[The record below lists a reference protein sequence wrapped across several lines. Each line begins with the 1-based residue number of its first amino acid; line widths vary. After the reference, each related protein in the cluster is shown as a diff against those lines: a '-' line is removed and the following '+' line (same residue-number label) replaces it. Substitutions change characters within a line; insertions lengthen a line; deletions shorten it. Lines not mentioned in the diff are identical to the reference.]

1 MATHSSILAWETLW
15 TEELGKLHS
24 MGSQESDTTSRLN
37 HHHGGVRRNLLR
49 ISMLFST
56 MTVAVYVPTTRQYGS
71 LFSTP
76 SPAFIVCSFSDDG
89 CYNCCEIMPHSSFDF
104 HFSNSE

>member
-1 MATHSSILAWETLW
+1 MATHSGILAWEILW
-15 TEELGKLHS
+15 TEELGRLHS
-24 MGSQESDTTSRLN
+24 TGSQESDTTSRLK

-56 MTVAVYVPTTRQYGS
+56 LTVSVYIPTAVQRGS

-89 CYNCCEIMPHSSFDF
+89 CYNCCEIMPKSSFDF
-104 HFSNSE
+104 HFCYSE